1 MLEDDNNSTGVS
13 TRANMEGGTI
23 NSKIGPS
30 EDVLNVLERLVED
43 PRNEV
48 WLLSGLRVKGVLGRV
63 AERLP
68 GMGIV

>member
-1 MLEDDNNSTGVS
+1 
-13 TRANMEGGTI
+13 MEGGTI